1 MSDYVDILNAKL
13 ESLLRQQKIPC
24 NAGELPQGRIVTD
37 FLVEQGVISRGVAN
51 NLLSEA
57 CGTQSIDP
65 GLISYDTSFIA
76 HVTLLIPLETALK
89 ERVFAIKHEEN
100 LVHLVMA
107 NPFDEGV
114 AARIEALTGSRLHRY
129 SCCSEGIVEA
139 IRNNYQ
145 GKTERLPREVDDAI
159 DFTSRAISRIRN
171 EDVENVWAVINNA
184 HTINLLRLV
193 MTRMVNSG
201 ASDIHFE
208 PQKDTFRIRARLD
221 GVLHVM
227 WEMPRAVQYGIVPR
241 LKMIS
246 GMVMEDDE
254 APQDG
259 RIDYHLVPD
268 REIDIRVSAL
278 PSIYGEKVVLRILDK
293 GKNRLKMNDLSLA
306 PDAFALL
313 NEVIHRPSGLLL
325 VTGPTGS
332 GKTTT
337 LYAFLSE
344 LNTPSVN
351 ISTAEDPVE
360 YELPGITQV
369 NCDNEKGLGFAA
381 VLRSFLRQDPD
392 IVMVGEIRD
401 FETADIAV
409 KASLTG
415 HFVLSTLHT
424 NDAASTVTR
433 LVNIGV
439 PPYLLSSCGV
449 TILAQRLV
457 RKICMECREEFSPP
471 DETVRALGLENE
483 EEVSFYRGRGCEK
496 CSGTGYK
503 GRMAVMEIMTVD
515 SRLEKMILEQ
525 RPAGEMKKAAIEN
538 GMVTLREDAL
548 RVLRQGLT
556 TPEEVL
562 RVTLDT

>member
-1 MSDYVDILNAKL
+1 MPDYLEKLNSRLKN
-13 ESLLRQQKIPC
+13 LLRQQEIPFDTQ
-24 NAGELPQGRIVTD
+24 ALPQDQIITD
-37 FLVEQGVISRGVAN
+37 FLIEQGTVTRSAAN

-65 GLISYDTSFIA
+65 GLISYAGSFIA
-76 HVTLLIPLETALK
+76 HSTMLIPLETAIK
-89 ERVFAIKHEEN
+89 ERLFAIKHEEN
-100 LVHLVMA
+100 IVHLVMS
-107 NPFDEGV
+107 NPLDESV
-114 AARIEALTGSRLHRY
+114 VSRIEALTGSRIHRY
-129 SCCSEGIVEA
+129 SCCSEGIIEA
-139 IRNNYQ
+139 IRKNYQ
-145 GKTERLPREVDDAI
+145 GKVDKLPQDVDTAI
-159 DFTSRAISRIRN
+159 DLTARTISRIRN
-171 EDVENVWAVINNA
+171 EDTGDMWGVINNA
-184 HTINLLRLV
+184 QTINLLRLI
-193 MTRMVNSG
+193 MTGMVNSG

-208 PQKDTFRIRARLD
+208 PQKDGFRVRARLD
-221 GVLHVM
+221 GVLHEM
-227 WEMPRAVQYGIVPR
+227 WNMPRAVQFGIVPR

-246 GMVMEDDE
+246 GMVIEDDS

-259 RIDYHLVPD
+259 RIDYHLVPE

-293 GKNRLKMNDLSLA
+293 GKNRLKMKDLSLS
-306 PDAFALL
+306 PSAFSLL

-337 LYAFLSE
+337 LYAFLAE

-369 NCDNEKGLGFAA
+369 NCDNEKGLSFAA

-392 IVMVGEIRD
+392 IIMVGEIRD

-457 RKICMECREEFSPP
+457 RKICSNCREEFTPAR
-471 DETVRALGLENE
+471 ETVAALGLDDFSM
-483 EEVSFYRGRGCEK
+483 SFYRGTGCAR

-503 GRMAVMEIMTVD
+503 GRMAVMEIMAVD
-515 SRLEKMILEQ
+515 NRLEKMILEQ
-525 RPAGEMKKAAIEN
+525 RPAGELKKAAVEN
-538 GMVTLREDAL
+538 GMETLREDAL
-548 RVLRQGLT
+548 RILKQGIT

-562 RVTLDT
+562 RVTLES

>member
-1 MSDYVDILNAKL
+1 
-13 ESLLRQQKIPC
+13 
-24 NAGELPQGRIVTD
+24 
-37 FLVEQGVISRGVAN
+37 
-51 NLLSEA
+51 
-57 CGTQSIDP
+57 
-65 GLISYDTSFIA
+65 
-76 HVTLLIPLETALK
+76 
-89 ERVFAIKHEEN
+89 
-100 LVHLVMA
+100 
-107 NPFDEGV
+107 
-114 AARIEALTGSRLHRY
+114 
-129 SCCSEGIVEA
+129 
-139 IRNNYQ
+139 
-145 GKTERLPREVDDAI
+145 
-159 DFTSRAISRIRN
+159 
-171 EDVENVWAVINNA
+171 
-184 HTINLLRLV
+184 
-193 MTRMVNSG
+193 
-201 ASDIHFE
+201 
-208 PQKDTFRIRARLD
+208 
-221 GVLHVM
+221 
-227 WEMPRAVQYGIVPR
+227 
-241 LKMIS
+241 
-246 GMVMEDDE
+246 
-254 APQDG
+254 
-259 RIDYHLVPD
+259 
-268 REIDIRVSAL
+268 
-278 PSIYGEKVVLRILDK
+278 
-293 GKNRLKMNDLSLA
+293 
-306 PDAFALL
+306 
-313 NEVIHRPSGLLL
+313 
-325 VTGPTGS
+325 
-332 GKTTT
+332 
-337 LYAFLSE
+337 
-344 LNTPSVN
+344 
-351 ISTAEDPVE
+351 
-360 YELPGITQV
+360 
-369 NCDNEKGLGFAA
+369 
-381 VLRSFLRQDPD
+381 
-392 IVMVGEIRD
+392 MVGEIRD